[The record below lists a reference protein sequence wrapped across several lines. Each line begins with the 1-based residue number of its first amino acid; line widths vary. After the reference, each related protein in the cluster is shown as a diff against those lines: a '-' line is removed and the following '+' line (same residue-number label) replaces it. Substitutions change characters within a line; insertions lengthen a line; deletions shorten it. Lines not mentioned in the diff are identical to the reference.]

1 MKKQNILHK
10 NYLKKKYLNK
20 NFYSKFFN
28 NIFNEIKKNC
38 DVSQNTY
45 HVLSKK
51 FSFKFKLQDLKKFNK
66 FENIVLV
73 GMGGSI
79 LGSKAIYSF
88 LKEKIKKKIIFF
100 DNLDK
105 DKLNNFKK
113 ENNKKNCLFIVIS
126 KSGNTIETIS
136 NFVDLKIIKKNAK
149 NIIIISEKN
158 ENILYSIA
166 RKYNL
171 FFIEHK
177 KYLGGRYSAL
187 SEVGIVPSY
196 FMGINIKKLRS
207 NLQKYFNNKEK
218 SFLKQSSI
226 SLSQIIKKNF
236 YKNLIFLNYSPKL
249 EEFLFWC
256 QQLIAESLGKKGK
269 GMLPIISNAPKD
281 HHSLLQLYL
290 GGPQDKIF
298 YLFSESAERNSK
310 IKTNTITEKL
320 NYLNN
325 KGLNEIKNAQK
336 NAVKKVFIKNKIPFR
351 EFKINS
357 FDEKTLGELFSYF
370 ILETSISGRLIDIN
384 PFDQPAVEQVK
395 IFTKKLLSQKVSK

>member
-10 NYLKKKYLNK
+10 NYFKKKYSNK
-20 NFYSKFFN
+20 NFYSKYFN

-66 FENIVLV
+66 FEKIVLI

-88 LKEKIKKKIIFF
+88 LKKKIKKKVIFF

-105 DKLNNFKK
+105 DKLNNFKSK
-113 ENNKKNCLFIVIS
+113 NNKENCLFIVIS

-136 NFVDLKIIKKNAK
+136 NFIDLKILKNNAK

-158 ENILYSIA
+158 QNILYSIA
-166 RKYNL
+166 KKYNL

-177 KYLGGRYSAL
+177 KYLGGRYSVL
-187 SEVGIVPSY
+187 SEVGVVPSY
-196 FMGINIKKLRS
+196 FMGINIKNLRI
-207 NLQKYFNNKEK
+207 NLQKYFGNKEK

-269 GMLPIISNAPKD
+269 GMLPTISNSPKD
-281 HHSLLQLYL
+281 HHSVLQLYL
-290 GGPQDKIF
+290 DGPKDKIF
-298 YLFSESAERNSK
+298 YLFSENVRKSNK
-310 IKTNTITEKL
+310 IKTNIITKKL
-320 NYLNN
+320 DYLNN
-325 KGLNEIKNAQK
+325 KDLDDIKIAQK
-336 NAVKKVFIKNKIPFR
+336 NAIKKVLIKNKIPFR

-370 ILETSISGRLIDIN
+370 ILETSISGRLVNIN
-384 PFDQPAVEQVK
+384 PFNQPAVEQVK
-395 IFTKKLLSQKVSK
+395 IFTKKLLS

>member
-51 FSFKFKLQDLKKFNK
+51 FSFNFKLQDLKKFNK
-66 FENIVLV
+66 FEKIVLI

-88 LKEKIKKKIIFF
+88 LKKKIKKKVIFF

-105 DKLNNFKK
+105 DKLNNFKRK
-113 ENNKKNCLFIVIS
+113 NNKENCLFIVIS

-136 NFVDLKIIKKNAK
+136 NFIDLKILKNNAK

-166 RKYNL
+166 KKYNL

-177 KYLGGRYSAL
+177 KYLGGRYSVL
-187 SEVGIVPSY
+187 SEVGVVPSY
-196 FMGINIKKLRS
+196 FMGINIKNLRI
-207 NLQKYFNNKEK
+207 NLQKYFGNKEK
-218 SFLKQSSI
+218 SFLKQSTI

-256 QQLIAESLGKKGK
+256 QQLMAESLGKKGK
-269 GMLPIISNAPKD
+269 GMLPTISNSPKD
-281 HHSLLQLYL
+281 HHSVLQLYL
-290 GGPQDKIF
+290 DGPKDKIF
-298 YLFSESAERNSK
+298 YLFSENVRKSNK
-310 IKTNTITEKL
+310 IKTNIITKKL
-320 NYLNN
+320 DYLNN
-325 KGLNEIKNAQK
+325 KDLDEIKNAQK
-336 NAVKKVFIKNKIPFR
+336 NAIKKVLIKNKIPFR

-370 ILETSISGRLIDIN
+370 ILETSISGRLININ
-384 PFDQPAVEQVK
+384 PFNQPAVEQVK
-395 IFTKKLLSQKVSK
+395 IFTKKLLS

>member
-1 MKKQNILHK
+1 VKKQNILHK
-10 NYLKKKYLNK
+10 NYFKKKYLNK

-51 FSFKFKLQDLKKFNK
+51 FSFNFKLQDLKKFNK
-66 FENIVLV
+66 FEKIVLI

-88 LKEKIKKKIIFF
+88 LKKKIKKKVIFF

-105 DKLNNFKK
+105 DKLNNFKRK
-113 ENNKKNCLFIVIS
+113 NNKENCLFIVIS

-136 NFVDLKIIKKNAK
+136 NFIDLKILKNNAK

-166 RKYNL
+166 KKYNL

-177 KYLGGRYSAL
+177 KYLGGRYSVL
-187 SEVGIVPSY
+187 SEVGVVPSY
-196 FMGINIKKLRS
+196 FMGINIKNLRI
-207 NLQKYFNNKEK
+207 NLQKYFGNKEK

-226 SLSQIIKKNF
+226 SLSQIIKKKF

-256 QQLIAESLGKKGK
+256 QQLMAESLGKKGK
-269 GMLPIISNAPKD
+269 GMLPTISNSPKD
-281 HHSLLQLYL
+281 HHSVLQLYL
-290 GGPQDKIF
+290 DGPKDKIF
-298 YLFSESAERNSK
+298 YLFSENVRKSNK
-310 IKTNTITEKL
+310 IKTNIITKKL
-320 NYLNN
+320 DYLNN
-325 KGLNEIKNAQK
+325 KDLDEIKNAQK
-336 NAVKKVFIKNKIPFR
+336 NAIKKVLIKNKIPFR

-370 ILETSISGRLIDIN
+370 ILETSISGRLININ
-384 PFDQPAVEQVK
+384 PFNQPAVEQVK
-395 IFTKKLLSQKVSK
+395 IFTKKLLS

>member
-51 FSFKFKLQDLKKFNK
+51 FSFNFKLQDLKKFNK
-66 FENIVLV
+66 FEKIVLI

-88 LKEKIKKKIIFF
+88 LKKKIKKKVIFF

-105 DKLNNFKK
+105 DKLNNFKRK
-113 ENNKKNCLFIVIS
+113 NNKENCLFIVIS

-136 NFVDLKIIKKNAK
+136 NFIDLKILKNNAK

-166 RKYNL
+166 KKYNL

-177 KYLGGRYSAL
+177 KYLGGRYSVL
-187 SEVGIVPSY
+187 SEVGVVPSY
-196 FMGINIKKLRS
+196 FMGINIKNLRI
-207 NLQKYFNNKEK
+207 NLQKYFGNKEK

-256 QQLIAESLGKKGK
+256 QQLMAESLGKKGK
-269 GMLPIISNAPKD
+269 GMLPTISNSPKD

-290 GGPQDKIF
+290 DGPKDKIF
-298 YLFSESAERNSK
+298 YLFSENVRKSNK
-310 IKTNTITEKL
+310 IKTNIITKKL
-320 NYLNN
+320 DYLNN
-325 KGLNEIKNAQK
+325 KDLDEIKNAQK
-336 NAVKKVFIKNKIPFR
+336 NAIKKVLIKNKIPIR

-370 ILETSISGRLIDIN
+370 ILETSISGRLININ
-384 PFDQPAVEQVK
+384 PFNQPAVEQVK
-395 IFTKKLLSQKVSK
+395 IFTKKLLS

>member
-10 NYLKKKYLNK
+10 NYFKKKYSNK
-20 NFYSKFFN
+20 NFYSKYFN

-51 FSFKFKLQDLKKFNK
+51 FSFNFKLQDLKKFNK
-66 FENIVLV
+66 FEKIVLI

-88 LKEKIKKKIIFF
+88 LKKKIKKKVIFF

-105 DKLNNFKK
+105 DKLNNFKSK
-113 ENNKKNCLFIVIS
+113 NNKENCLFIVIS

-136 NFVDLKIIKKNAK
+136 NFIDLKILKNNAK

-166 RKYNL
+166 KKYNL

-177 KYLGGRYSAL
+177 KYLGGRYSVL
-187 SEVGIVPSY
+187 SEVGVVPSY
-196 FMGINIKKLRS
+196 FMGINIKNLRI
-207 NLQKYFNNKEK
+207 NLQKYFGNKEK

-269 GMLPIISNAPKD
+269 GLLPTISNSPKD
-281 HHSLLQLYL
+281 HHSVLQLYL
-290 GGPQDKIF
+290 DGPKDKIF
-298 YLFSESAERNSK
+298 YLFSENVRKSNK
-310 IKTNTITEKL
+310 IKTNIITKKL
-320 NYLNN
+320 DYLNN
-325 KGLNEIKNAQK
+325 KDLDEIKNAQK
-336 NAVKKVFIKNKIPFR
+336 NAIKKVLIKNKIPFR

-370 ILETSISGRLIDIN
+370 ILETSISGRLVNIN
-384 PFDQPAVEQVK
+384 PFNQPAVEQVK
-395 IFTKKLLSQKVSK
+395 IFTKKLLS

>member
-10 NYLKKKYLNK
+10 NYFKKKYSNK
-20 NFYSKFFN
+20 NFYSKYFN

-51 FSFKFKLQDLKKFNK
+51 FSFNFKLQDLKKFNK
-66 FENIVLV
+66 FEKIVLI

-88 LKEKIKKKIIFF
+88 LKKKIKKKVIFF

-105 DKLNNFKK
+105 DKLNNFKSK
-113 ENNKKNCLFIVIS
+113 NNKENCLFIVIS

-136 NFVDLKIIKKNAK
+136 NFIDLKILKNNAK

-166 RKYNL
+166 KKYNL

-177 KYLGGRYSAL
+177 KYLGGRYSVL
-187 SEVGIVPSY
+187 SEVGVVPSY
-196 FMGINIKKLRS
+196 FMGINIKNLRI
-207 NLQKYFNNKEK
+207 NLQKYFGNKEK

-269 GMLPIISNAPKD
+269 GMLPTISNSPKD
-281 HHSLLQLYL
+281 HHSVLQLYL
-290 GGPQDKIF
+290 DGPKDKIF
-298 YLFSESAERNSK
+298 YLFYENVRKSNK
-310 IKTNTITEKL
+310 IKTNIITKKL
-320 NYLNN
+320 DYLNN
-325 KGLNEIKNAQK
+325 KDLDEIKNAQK
-336 NAVKKVFIKNKIPFR
+336 NAIKKVLIKNKIPFR

-370 ILETSISGRLIDIN
+370 ILETSISGRLININ
-384 PFDQPAVEQVK
+384 PFNQPAVEQVK
-395 IFTKKLLSQKVSK
+395 IFTKKLLS

>member
-10 NYLKKKYLNK
+10 NYFKKKYSNK
-20 NFYSKFFN
+20 NFYSKYFN

-66 FENIVLV
+66 FEKIVLI

-88 LKEKIKKKIIFF
+88 LKKKIKKKVIFF

-105 DKLNNFKK
+105 DKLNNFKSK
-113 ENNKKNCLFIVIS
+113 NNKENCLFIVIS

-136 NFVDLKIIKKNAK
+136 NFIDLKILKNNAK

-166 RKYNL
+166 KKYNL

-177 KYLGGRYSAL
+177 KYLGGRYSVL
-187 SEVGIVPSY
+187 SEVGVVPSY
-196 FMGINIKKLRS
+196 FMGINIKNLRI
-207 NLQKYFNNKEK
+207 NLQKYFGNKEK

-256 QQLIAESLGKKGK
+256 QQLMAESLGKKGK
-269 GMLPIISNAPKD
+269 GMLPTISNSPKD
-281 HHSLLQLYL
+281 HHSVLQLYL
-290 GGPQDKIF
+290 DGPKDKIF
-298 YLFSESAERNSK
+298 YLFSENVRKSNK
-310 IKTNTITEKL
+310 IKTNIITKKL
-320 NYLNN
+320 DYLNN
-325 KGLNEIKNAQK
+325 KDLDEIKNAQK
-336 NAVKKVFIKNKIPFR
+336 NAIKKVLIKNKIPFR

-370 ILETSISGRLIDIN
+370 ILETSISGRLININ
-384 PFDQPAVEQVK
+384 PFNQPAVEQVK
-395 IFTKKLLSQKVSK
+395 IFTKKLLS

>member
-10 NYLKKKYLNK
+10 NYFKKKYLNK

-51 FSFKFKLQDLKKFNK
+51 FSFNFKLQDLKKFNK
-66 FENIVLV
+66 FEKIVLI

-88 LKEKIKKKIIFF
+88 LKKKIKKKVIFF

-105 DKLNNFKK
+105 DKLNNFKRK
-113 ENNKKNCLFIVIS
+113 NNKENCLFIVIS

-136 NFVDLKIIKKNAK
+136 NFIDLKILKNNAK

-166 RKYNL
+166 KKYNL

-177 KYLGGRYSAL
+177 KYLGGRYSVL
-187 SEVGIVPSY
+187 SEVGVVPSY
-196 FMGINIKKLRS
+196 FMGINIKNLRI
-207 NLQKYFNNKEK
+207 NLQKYFGNKEK

-256 QQLIAESLGKKGK
+256 QQLMAESLGKKGK
-269 GMLPIISNAPKD
+269 GMLPTISNSPKD
-281 HHSLLQLYL
+281 HHSVLQLYL
-290 GGPQDKIF
+290 DGPKDKIF
-298 YLFSESAERNSK
+298 YLFSENVRKSNK
-310 IKTNTITEKL
+310 IKTNIITKKL
-320 NYLNN
+320 DYLNN
-325 KGLNEIKNAQK
+325 KDLDEIKNAQK
-336 NAVKKVFIKNKIPFR
+336 NAIKKVLIKNKIPFR

-370 ILETSISGRLIDIN
+370 ILETSISGRLININ
-384 PFDQPAVEQVK
+384 PFNQPAVEQVK
-395 IFTKKLLSQKVSK
+395 IFTKKLLS

>member
-10 NYLKKKYLNK
+10 NYFKKKYSNK
-20 NFYSKFFN
+20 NFYSKYFN

-51 FSFKFKLQDLKKFNK
+51 FSFNFKLQDLKKFNK
-66 FENIVLV
+66 FEKIVLI

-88 LKEKIKKKIIFF
+88 LKKKIKKKVIFF

-105 DKLNNFKK
+105 DKLNNFKRK
-113 ENNKKNCLFIVIS
+113 NNKENCLFIVIS

-136 NFVDLKIIKKNAK
+136 NFIDLKILKNNAK

-166 RKYNL
+166 KKYNL

-177 KYLGGRYSAL
+177 KYLGGRYSVL
-187 SEVGIVPSY
+187 SEVGVVPSY
-196 FMGINIKKLRS
+196 FMGINIKNLRI
-207 NLQKYFNNKEK
+207 NLQKYFGNKEK

-269 GMLPIISNAPKD
+269 GMLPTISNSPKD
-281 HHSLLQLYL
+281 HHSVLQLYL
-290 GGPQDKIF
+290 DGPKDKIF
-298 YLFSESAERNSK
+298 YLFSENVRKSNK
-310 IKTNTITEKL
+310 IKTNIITKKL
-320 NYLNN
+320 DYLNN
-325 KGLNEIKNAQK
+325 KDLDEIKNAQK
-336 NAVKKVFIKNKIPFR
+336 NAIKKVLIKNKIPFR

-370 ILETSISGRLIDIN
+370 ILETSISGRLININ
-384 PFDQPAVEQVK
+384 PFNQPAVEQVK
-395 IFTKKLLSQKVSK
+395 IFTKKLLS

>member
-1 MKKQNILHK
+1 MKKKNILHK
-10 NYLKKKYLNK
+10 NYFKKNYLN
-20 NFYSKFFN
+20 NNSYSKFFN
-28 NIFNEIKKNC
+28 NIFYEIKKNC
-38 DVSQNTY
+38 DVAQNTY

-51 FSFKFKLQDLKKFNK
+51 FSFNFKLQDLKKFNK
-66 FENIVLV
+66 FEKIVLI

-79 LGSKAIYSF
+79 LGSKAIFFF
-88 LKEKIKKKIIFF
+88 LKKKIKKEVIFF

-105 DKLNNFKK
+105 DKLNNFKR
-113 ENNKKNCLFIVIS
+113 ENNKENCLFIVIS

-136 NFVDLKIIKKNAK
+136 NFIDLKILKNNAK

-166 RKYNL
+166 KKYNL

-177 KYLGGRYSAL
+177 KYLGGRYSVL
-187 SEVGIVPSY
+187 SEVGVVPSY
-196 FMGINIKKLRS
+196 FMGINIKKLRI
-207 NLQKYFNNKEK
+207 NLQKYFSNKEK

-226 SLSQIIKKNF
+226 SLSQIIKKNY

-256 QQLIAESLGKKGK
+256 QQLMAESLGKKGK
-269 GMLPIISNAPKD
+269 GMLPTISNSPKD

-290 GGPQDKIF
+290 DGPKDKIF
-298 YLFSESAERNSK
+298 YLFSENVRKSNK
-310 IKTNTITEKL
+310 IKTNKITEKL
-320 NYLNN
+320 DYLNN
-325 KGLNEIKNAQK
+325 KDLDEIKNAQK
-336 NAVKKVFIKNKIPFR
+336 NAIKKVLIKNKIPFR

-370 ILETSISGRLIDIN
+370 ILETVISGRLIDIN

-395 IFTKKLLSQKVSK
+395 IFTKRLLS

>member
-10 NYLKKKYLNK
+10 NYFKKKYSNK
-20 NFYSKFFN
+20 NFYSKYFN

-51 FSFKFKLQDLKKFNK
+51 FSFNFKLQDLKKFNK
-66 FENIVLV
+66 FEKIVLI

-88 LKEKIKKKIIFF
+88 LKKKIKKKVIFF

-105 DKLNNFKK
+105 DKLNNFKRK
-113 ENNKKNCLFIVIS
+113 NNKENCLFIVIS

-136 NFVDLKIIKKNAK
+136 NFIDLKILKNNAK

-166 RKYNL
+166 KKYNL

-177 KYLGGRYSAL
+177 KYLGGRYSVL
-187 SEVGIVPSY
+187 SEVGVVPSY
-196 FMGINIKKLRS
+196 FMGINIKNLRI
-207 NLQKYFNNKEK
+207 NLQKYFGNKEK

-269 GMLPIISNAPKD
+269 GLLPTISNSPKD
-281 HHSLLQLYL
+281 HHSVLQLYL
-290 GGPQDKIF
+290 DGPKDKIF
-298 YLFSESAERNSK
+298 YLFSENVRKSNK
-310 IKTNTITEKL
+310 IKTNIITKKL
-320 NYLNN
+320 DYLNN
-325 KGLNEIKNAQK
+325 KDLDDIKIAQK
-336 NAVKKVFIKNKIPFR
+336 NAIKKVLIKNKIPFR

-370 ILETSISGRLIDIN
+370 ILETSISGRLVNIN
-384 PFDQPAVEQVK
+384 PFNQPAVEQVK
-395 IFTKKLLSQKVSK
+395 IFTKKLLS

>member
-10 NYLKKKYLNK
+10 NYFKKKYLNK

-38 DVSQNTY
+38 NVSQNTY

-51 FSFKFKLQDLKKFNK
+51 FSFNFKLQDLKKFNK
-66 FENIVLV
+66 FEKIVLI

-88 LKEKIKKKIIFF
+88 LKKKIKKKVIFF

-105 DKLNNFKK
+105 DKLNNFKRK
-113 ENNKKNCLFIVIS
+113 NNKENCLFIVIS

-136 NFVDLKIIKKNAK
+136 NFIDLKILKNNAK

-166 RKYNL
+166 KKYNL

-177 KYLGGRYSAL
+177 KYLGGRYSVL
-187 SEVGIVPSY
+187 SEVGVVPSY
-196 FMGINIKKLRS
+196 FMGINIKNLRI
-207 NLQKYFNNKEK
+207 NLQKYFGNKEK

-256 QQLIAESLGKKGK
+256 QQLMAESLGKKGK
-269 GMLPIISNAPKD
+269 GMLPTISNSPKD
-281 HHSLLQLYL
+281 HHSVLQLYL
-290 GGPQDKIF
+290 DGPKDKIF
-298 YLFSESAERNSK
+298 YLFSENVRKSNK
-310 IKTNTITEKL
+310 IKTNIITKKL
-320 NYLNN
+320 DYLNN
-325 KGLNEIKNAQK
+325 KDLDEIKNAQK
-336 NAVKKVFIKNKIPFR
+336 NAIKKVLIKNKIPFR

-370 ILETSISGRLIDIN
+370 ILETSISGRLININ
-384 PFDQPAVEQVK
+384 PFNQPAVEQVK
-395 IFTKKLLSQKVSK
+395 IFTKKLLS